1 MDNKLIAILA
11 VVVLVIAGVGVAV
24 FAMNQ
29 GENVIGTTYQGNGG
43 TTSSGKTSYTLSNPT
58 AQESMFSRDGYSFVE
73 WNSAADGSGKSYA
86 VGSAVTDKLTIY
98 AQWKQ
103 ITPAGPTL
111 LCKVSGTSSLFEAI
125 TMTVTDT
132 NGESTNVKSSLI
144 GVNVGIHPSETDV
157 ITVSFT
163 GGSNWILN
171 ESGEKPMFKGTINGV
186 SAIIIPHVYDVN
198 GSSVSITC
206 SMVGSNPTI
215 TFILTGNGVLSS
227 SILASSKV

>member
-11 VVVLVIAGVGVAV
+11 AVVLVIAGVGVAV

-29 GENVIGTTYQGNGG
+29 GENVTGTTYQGNGG
-43 TTSSGKTSYTLSNPT
+43 TTSDGKTSYTLSNTT

-103 ITPAGPTL
+103 ITPTGPIL
-111 LCKVSGTSSLFEAI
+111 LCKAAGTTSLFEAI

-132 NGESTNVKSSLI
+132 NGESTDVEPSLI
-144 GVNVGIHPSETDV
+144 GVKIGIHPSETDV
-157 ITVSFT
+157 IKVSFA
-163 GGSNWILN
+163 GGSNWVLD
-171 ESGEKPMFKGTINGV
+171 ESGTKPTFRGTINGV

-198 GSSVSITC
+198 GSSVSVTC
-206 SMVGSNPTI
+206 SMVGGNPTV
-215 TFILTGNGVLSS
+215 TFILTDSGTLSPF
-227 SILASSKV
+227 IASSKA